1 MTSSTGYKTVTI
13 WKVSASVNKQVE
25 SASPR
30 PIKACVSFNMNWD
43 LFLSQ
48 NEYVLRNPD
57 RKHYTACKCTAETG
71 VRMCSK

>member
-13 WKVSASVNKQVE
+13 WKVSTSVSKQVE

-30 PIKACVSFNMNWD
+30 PIKACVSFTMNWD

-48 NEYVLRNPD
+48 NEHALRNPD
-57 RKHYTACKCTAETG
+57 RQHNRARKCTTETG